1 MYTNNEKEAEEWK
14 KIWFGEGRLH
24 GVELL
29 QIHALLGIVDLG
41 MCVGPEKDRSGMK
54 WAGRTLRHAL
64 HGYVWRA
71 GCPWA

>member
-1 MYTNNEKEAEEWK
+1 MLYAKARRIEKRSE
-14 KIWFGEGRLH
+14 IWG

-29 QIHALLGIVDLG
+29 QTHALLGIVDLG
-41 MCVGPEKDRSGMK
+41 LCVGPEKDRSGMK